1 MKVISTVA
9 RILLGIIFVFFGGNM
24 VGAAFGHPY
33 LHSPMPPGAAGQLLG
48 GLFVTHFLVLIG
60 LVQVIGGLLMLI
72 GLYVTL
78 GLIFLG
84 PVIVCIDFLHAAVAG
99 VHNGLPMAAL
109 VTLLWILVALA
120 HKHHLAGI
128 FAPRA

>member
-1 MKVISTVA
+1 
-9 RILLGIIFVFFGGNM
+9 
-24 VGAAFGHPY
+24 
-33 LHSPMPPGAAGQLLG
+33 MPPGAAGQLMA

-60 LVQVIGGLLMLI
+60 LCQVIGGLLMLI
-72 GLYVTL
+72 GRYVTL
-78 GLIFLG
+78 GLVFLG
-84 PVIVCIDFLHAAVAG
+84 PNIVCIDFFHSAVAG

-128 FAPRA
+128 FAAKA

>member
-1 MKVISTVA
+1 MKVISIVA
-9 RILLGIIFVFFGGNM
+9 RILMGLIFVFFGGNL

-33 LHSPMPPGAAGQLLG
+33 IPSPPPPGAAGQLMS

-72 GLYVTL
+72 GRYVTL
-78 GLIFLG
+78 GLVILG
-84 PVIVCIDFLHAAVAG
+84 PVIVCIDFFHSAISV
-99 VHNGLPMAAL
+99 VRSGLPMAAL

-128 FAPRA
+128 FSARA